1 MVVGQSGLGKSTL
14 VSIFLSA
21 AHIFPA
27 ILLVLLIL
35 LILLKVSLNLHE
47 GVKLQ
52 ICPFLLPRKLMI
64 ARIEIMHMGMSNYA
78 LAEEL
83 YADVP
88 CQFGAGQN
96 IAGKASTTT
105 GMLNFW
111 IKLLKSNTYWA
122 GTYSFESP
130 NYVFERCQ
138 RWKIIGLASGWSL
151 FNSLWKGERRV
162 EGVSRILWMTF

>member
-14 VSIFLSA
+14 VSIFLFA
-21 AHIFPA
+21 ALIFPA

-78 LAEEL
+78 LEYE
-83 YADVP
+83 
-88 CQFGAGQN
+88 
-96 IAGKASTTT
+96 
-105 GMLNFW
+105 
-111 IKLLKSNTYWA
+111 
-122 GTYSFESP
+122 
-130 NYVFERCQ
+130 
-138 RWKIIGLASGWSL
+138 
-151 FNSLWKGERRV
+151 
-162 EGVSRILWMTF
+162 